1 MFTKTLFTKTFMTD
15 INRSLNYNNFLAP
28 AIAIAGLWVA
38 ASLNAADMPNAC
50 PVDGCEVSIL
60 SVDPAGD
67 ELVLMLEANF
77 TPDNARNHLH
87 MWWGGQ
93 YTVEQVGRNA
103 KSEFGVEQGK
113 WHRHDSYP
121 EYTTTGAASVAVRD
135 GASTLCVTAADRDH
149 NVLDAEL
156 FHCVD
161 VSKYLPG

>member
-1 MFTKTLFTKTFMTD
+1 MDIASIKRLTK
-15 INRSLNYNNFLAP
+15 YNMYFAP
-28 AIAIAGLWVA
+28 ALAMVGLWSVA
-38 ASLNAADMPNAC
+38 SINAADMPNAC
-50 PVDGCEVSIL
+50 PVDGCEVKIL
-60 SVDPAGD
+60 SVDPAGE

-87 MWWGGQ
+87 MWWGEQ
-93 YTVEQVGRNA
+93 YTVKQVGRNA
-103 KSEFGVEQGK
+103 KSEFGEEQGK

-135 GASTLCVTAADRDH
+135 GSSTLCVTAADRDH

-161 VSKYLPG
+161 VSKYVSG